1 MSLPNLNHSW
11 GASLR
16 AHFDCSQQPL
26 LNNLEVLLC
35 FLDGAEWRRHVQ
47 TKLNNPDPLQRVKCD
62 VLAEVHW
69 IPADQVP
76 RLDLTGM
83 ATNGIRLRHH

>member
-1 MSLPNLNHSW
+1 M
-11 GASLR
+11 
-16 AHFDCSQQPL
+16 
-26 LNNLEVLLC
+26 
-35 FLDGAEWRRHVQ
+35 Q
-47 TKLNNPDPLQRVKCD
+47 TKLNNADPPRRVKCD